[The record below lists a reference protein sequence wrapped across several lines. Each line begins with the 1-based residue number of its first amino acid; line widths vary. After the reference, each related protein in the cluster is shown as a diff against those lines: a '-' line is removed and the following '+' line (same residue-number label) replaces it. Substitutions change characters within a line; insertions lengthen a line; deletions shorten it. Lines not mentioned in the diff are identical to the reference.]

1 MAGAISL
8 KWRLVVRAML
18 LLQSSQQLRD
28 PGKPGSRRC
37 GSKRGMAFGIIAL
50 LLASQNSCSCRNNKP
65 TGPSTATNASTST
78 VNFTD
83 EIIARHN
90 RGVALM
96 GRFDY
101 AEAHKIFQQLAI
113 DHPNWPDVQVDLA
126 IATLNRREPGDS
138 EKALA
143 LLQKVAEADPK
154 NLRAY
159 YCQGILALDGGDP
172 ENALK
177 AFQHVSREDP
187 KDAYAV
193 YYTGQ
198 CMSQL
203 SDIDGALEQFLKVI
217 DLDPYLRSAY
227 YGAFQGLLRT
237 GQMQDANQ
245 YRVDFER
252 LADNPQAR
260 LAEIK
265 YTRMGPK
272 ASVLPIR
279 TKTSNDKMP
288 EGSIFNE
295 QTTQLV
301 DLPDNCNW
309 NQSDQSITFCDIDM
323 DGDTDLFVANGVQV
337 NGAVRNA
344 VLLND
349 DDAFSIALDH
359 PLTASKQINAVLW
372 GDFDNDGFIDAY
384 FCRDGR
390 NELWRQSANNTWTN
404 VTEST
409 GTGGGETNTLDGAF
423 VDADHDGDLDIFL
436 ANDGLNELLSN
447 NLDGTFR
454 KLGEEYK
461 LAGPRVRST
470 SVLFADFDNDR
481 DADIIVVNESAPH
494 QVLLNDR
501 LWSYHEA
508 TKFDDLIGSQFTAA
522 VSADADVDG
531 QLEIYTASPTGIERW
546 QPDANGDWKSASIAL
561 GFPTAHRLEAAD
573 VQGDGDIELIVHDEG
588 GHHVLSIAPASP
600 NSGKAIESIAPLAK
614 PIIAPLSNRGPVLL
628 GFDVDGA
635 LSMYGPGDGRY
646 SFLNVTFSGKENQGE
661 QMRSNRSGIG
671 VDVAVRRGVRWTAFN
686 TFRPNSGPGQ
696 SHGPV
701 QVGLG
706 ATGKLDFVQLTWP
719 DGVFQTEIDVPNSQT
734 HRIEETQR
742 QVASCPVIFAWNGEQ
757 FEFVTD
763 VLGVGGIGFNL
774 GKGEYSSPRPWEN
787 LLLTPES
794 LQPASGQFDIR
805 IGEPM
810 EEACYLDAARLIAY
824 DLPLGW
830 HITLDER
837 LGIADPQPTGCPLF
851 YRTEQLAVA
860 AVNDRGNN
868 VLSEISDTD
877 FVAAEPGT
885 HDSRFLG
892 RTAEHSITLTFEKPI
907 VGKSSA
913 EPYLL
918 FDGWIEYPY
927 SQTMFA
933 AWQANASFDAP
944 TLEAKDAYGN
954 WQIVAKQFGY
964 MAGMP
969 RRSAFPIP
977 VDKLPPGTRELRLS
991 CNIELYWDRI
1001 SVIYAEPCPMA
1012 IKTELPLKSAT
1023 VAESGYATR
1032 TTLEQRRPHYD
1043 YSRRIP
1049 MWDCRHMT
1057 GFYSSFGDAMPLVE
1071 SIDDAVAII
1080 GPGEEVRLS
1089 YSAELAEA
1097 PSNGTRNYVLEL
1109 NGWAKDKDLYT
1120 RDGDTIGP
1128 LPVRDESGDTTARD
1142 DLHKRFNQRFRTGT

>member
-1 MAGAISL
+1 MV
-8 KWRLVVRAML
+8 LV
-18 LLQSSQQLRD
+18 
-28 PGKPGSRRC
+28 
-37 GSKRGMAFGIIAL
+37 AL
-50 LLASQNSCSCRNNKP
+50 TLASQTSCSCRNNKP
-65 TGPSTATNASTST
+65 SGSGPATGASPATVT
-78 VNFTD
+78 FTN
-83 EIIARHN
+83 EIIAQHN

-101 AEAHKIFQQLAI
+101 SEAHKIFQQLAI
-113 DHPNWPDVQVDLA
+113 DYPNWADVQVDLA

-143 LLQKVAEADPK
+143 LLQKVAEADPN

-159 YCQGILALDGGDP
+159 YCQGILALDVGDP
-172 ENALK
+172 EKALK
-177 AFQHVSREDP
+177 AFQHVSSADP

-203 SDIDGALEQFLKVI
+203 SNIEGALERFVKVI
-217 DLDPYLRSAY
+217 ELDPYLRSAY

-237 GQMQDANQ
+237 GKMQDANQ
-245 YRVDFER
+245 YREDFER

-272 ASVLPIR
+272 ASVRPIS
-279 TKTSNDKMP
+279 TKSTTEQLP
-288 EGSIFNE
+288 EGTIFNPKA
-295 QTTQLV
+295 TQLAE
-301 DLPDNCNW
+301 LPGDCNW
-309 NQSDQSITFCDIDM
+309 NESDRSITFCDVDT
-323 DGDTDLFVANGVQV
+323 DGDTDLFIANGVRV
-337 NGAVRNA
+337 NGEVRNA
-344 VLLND
+344 VLINED
-349 DDAFSIALDH
+349 EEFTIALNH
-359 PLTASKQINAVLW
+359 PLAATQQINAVLW
-372 GDFDNDGFIDAY
+372 GDFDNDGFIDVY
-384 FCRDGR
+384 FCSDGQ
-390 NELWRQSANNTWTN
+390 NELWRQSATSTWVN

-436 ANDGLNELLSN
+436 ANDGPNELLSN

-454 KLGEEYK
+454 KLGGEYK
-461 LAGPRVRST
+461 LAGPDVRSNT
-470 SVLFADFDNDR
+470 VLFADFDNDR
-481 DADIIVVNESAPH
+481 DADILVVNESAPH

-501 LWSYHEA
+501 LWSYHAA
-508 TKFDDLIGSQFTAA
+508 TRFGDLIGSEFTAA
-522 VSADADVDG
+522 VPADANVDG
-531 QLEIYTASPTGIERW
+531 QLEIYTASQNGIARW
-546 QPDANGDWKSASIAL
+546 QPDATGEWKSHSL
-561 GFPTAHRLEAAD
+561 SSEFSSVHRLEAFD
-573 VQGDGDIELIVHDEG
+573 VQGDGDIDLVVHDEN

-600 NSGKAIESIAPLAK
+600 NSGQTIESIAPLAN
-614 PIIAPLSNRGPVLL
+614 PIGAPLSNRGPVLL
-628 GFDVDGA
+628 GFDTDGA
-635 LSMYGPGDGRY
+635 LAMYGPGAARH
-646 SFLNVTFSGKENQGE
+646 SFLNVAFSGKENQGE

-671 VDVAVRRGVRWTAFN
+671 VDVAVRRGTRWTAVN

-706 ATGKLDFVQLTWP
+706 AAGKLDFVQLTWP
-719 DGVFQTEIDVPNSQT
+719 DGVFQTEIEIPANAF

-742 QVASCPVIFAWNGEQ
+742 QVASCPVVFAWNGEQ

-774 GKGEYSSPRPWEN
+774 GNGEYSSPRPWEN
-787 LLLTPES
+787 LLLSSKS
-794 LQPASGQFDIR
+794 LRPKEGQFEIR

-824 DLPLGW
+824 DLPSGW
-830 HITLDER
+830 QMALDER
-837 LGIADPQPTGCPLF
+837 LGIAAPQPTGRPLF
-851 YRTEQLAVA
+851 YRNEQTAIA
-860 AVNDRGNN
+860 AVNDRGVN
-868 VLSEISDTD
+868 VLAEISETD
-877 FVAAEPGT
+877 FVAAEPGKL
-885 HDSRFLG
+885 DSRFLG
-892 RTAEHSITLTFEKPI
+892 RTAEHSLTLTFDKPI
-907 VGKSSA
+907 IDENSA
-913 EPYLL
+913 SPYLL

-944 TLEAKDAYGN
+944 TLEAKDADGN
-954 WQIVAKQFGY
+954 WQIVAEQFGY

-977 VDKLPPGTRELRLS
+977 VDKLPSGTRELRLT

-1001 SVIYAEPCPMA
+1001 SVIYAEHCPTV
-1012 IKTELPLKSAT
+1012 IKTKLPLKSAT

-1032 TTLEQRRPHYD
+1032 TTLEQRRPHYN
-1043 YSRRIP
+1043 YGRRVP

-1057 GFYSSFGDAMPLVE
+1057 GFYSSFGDAVPLVE

-1089 YSAELAEA
+1089 FSGELDQVERDA
-1097 PSNGTRNYVLEL
+1097 TRNYVLEL

-1128 LPVRDESGDTTARD
+1128 LPVRDKSTDTTARD
-1142 DLHKRFNQRFRTGT
+1142 NLHSRFNKRFRTGT